1 MLCDVINY
9 SEHVDYQCNLD
20 DAYQHDELL
29 VENCP
34 DEISNLQD
42 HPLHTATFSGTP
54 HIKHSLRYL
63 GKSS

>member
-9 SEHVDYQCNLD
+9 SEHVEYQCNFD

-42 HPLHTATFSGTP
+42 HPLHTHLLHLVEP
-54 HIKHSLRYL
+54 LI
-63 GKSS
+63 